1 MDLEYIKETIWG
13 NWMSG
18 GVMMIFLFA
27 LAMFIFVIAFEM
39 IFYLRNKKIDE
50 KNESKWIEWAKN
62 PDQAEGTEA
71 IIIRYT
77 RPFVGHPDVVRRRFM
92 ELREMLLG
100 SVERK
105 STFLKSLVA
114 VAPLMGLLGTV
125 MGMLTTFQGIASSG
139 GNQTVDMVAKGIST
153 ALITTQTGL
162 MIALPGLFLT
172 LLIRRRMRGIGDTI
186 NRMEGMILGQRKD

>member
-1 MDLEYIKETIWG
+1 MALTYIKETIWD

-18 GVMMIFLFA
+18 GVMMIPLFA
-27 LAMFIFVIAFEM
+27 LAMFIFVVSFELM
-39 IFYLRNKKIDE
+39 LYLKNKKFNPIYEE
-50 KNESKWIEWAKN
+50 KWLDWARN
-62 PDQAEGTEA
+62 PQEAQGVEGM
-71 IIIRYT
+71 ILRYA
-77 RPFVGHPDVVRRRFM
+77 RPFTGSPDVVRRRFM

-100 SVERK
+100 AVERK

-125 MGMLTTFQGIASSG
+125 MGMLVTFQGIATSA

-162 MIALPGLFLT
+162 MIALPGLFLS
-172 LLIRRRMRGIGDTI
+172 LIIRRRMRNISDSI
-186 NRMEGMILGQRKD
+186 NRMEGFILAQRK

>member
-1 MDLEYIKETIWG
+1 MDLIYIKETIWD
-13 NWMSG
+13 NWTSG
-18 GVMMIFLFA
+18 GIMMVFLFS

-39 IFYLRNKKIDE
+39 ILYLKNKKISAA
-50 KNESKWIEWAKN
+50 NEDKWIEWARN
-62 PDQAEGTEA
+62 PNEAQGTEGV
-71 IIIRYT
+71 ILRYT
-77 RPFVGHPDVVRRRFM
+77 RPFQGSPDVVRRRFM

-100 SVERK
+100 NIERK
-105 STFLKSLVA
+105 SNFLKSLVA

-125 MGMLTTFQGIASSG
+125 MGMLTTFQGIATSG

-172 LLIRRRMRGIGDTI
+172 LIIRRRMRNIGDAI
-186 NRMEGMILGQRKD
+186 NRMEGMVLGQRKE